1 MINQQ
6 TIVIKTAGR
15 GSLEISEQV
24 DDCVNNS
31 GIKQGLCNVF
41 IAHTSASLM
50 LCENADAT
58 VREDLETFMA
68 DLVHDADARFQHVAE
83 GPDDMPAHIR
93 SILTDSSLTIP
104 VNAGHCL
111 LGSWQGIY
119 LWEHRQRAHTRKI
132 TVTIYG
138 E

>member
-1 MINQQ
+1 MVKLETL
-6 TIVIKTAGR
+6 TIRTNGR
-15 GSLEISEQV
+15 GSMELSAQV
-24 DDCVNNS
+24 NECVNNS

-41 IAHTSASLM
+41 IQHTSASLI

-58 VREDLETFMA
+58 VRSDLETFMGR
-68 DLVHDADARFQHVAE
+68 LVPDGDAMFQHTAE
-83 GPDDMPAHIR
+83 GPDDMPAHVR

-104 VNAGHCL
+104 VNAGRCV
-111 LGSWQGIY
+111 LGTRQGIY
-119 LWEHRQRAHTRKI
+119 LWEHRQQPHTRKI